1 MDRQTARPHRANQT
15 RRSREIFFY
24 GLQEWVIAMD
34 GTVFTALVSGA
45 VALGTVTFTQ
55 ALTHYFGRKR
65 DHEADWRRLK
75 LEHYKEYVAALSGI
89 VCSSDAAAHRRY
101 RDAANSLNLVAPPKV
116 LIALQAFL
124 DETSV
129 KNRNRTDSKYESL
142 FSQLMRYMRTDCHP
156 RSPNDNPEFVFL
168 TINVPPDA
176 TSDSE
181 EQMHS
186 QEK

>member
-1 MDRQTARPHRANQT
+1 
-15 RRSREIFFY
+15 
-24 GLQEWVIAMD
+24 MD

-55 ALTHYFGRKR
+55 ALAHYFGRKR
-65 DHEADWRRLK
+65 DQEADWRRLK

-142 FSQLMRYMRTDCHP
+142 FSQLMRYMREDCHP
-156 RSPNDNPEFVFL
+156 KLPNDDPGFVFL

-176 TSDSE
+176 TSNGK
-181 EQMHS
+181 EQMLSPEH
-186 QEK
+186 

>member
-1 MDRQTARPHRANQT
+1 
-15 RRSREIFFY
+15 
-24 GLQEWVIAMD
+24 LQEWVIARD

-45 VALGTVTFTQ
+45 VALATVTFTQ

-75 LEHYKEYVAALSGI
+75 LDHYKEYVAALSGI

-116 LIALQAFL
+116 LIALRAFL

-142 FSQLMRYMRTDCHP
+142 FSQLMRYMRNDCHP
-156 RSPNDNPEFVFL
+156 RSPNDSPESVFL
-168 TINVPPDA
+168 TINVPPDT
-176 TSDSE
+176 TSDGK
-181 EQMHS
+181 EQRPYP
-186 QEK
+186 EK